1 MAFRIR
7 LSNELKNCTFTSGY
21 SEMCD
26 SAKKLDPVEEEMERH
41 FLEIA
46 KRKGLVESFSK
57 KEYMTMEA

>member
-1 MAFRIR
+1 MAFNIK
-7 LSNELKNCTFTSGY
+7 LSNELKNDTFLSGY

-26 SAKKLDPVEEEMERH
+26 SEKTLDPIEEEMERH